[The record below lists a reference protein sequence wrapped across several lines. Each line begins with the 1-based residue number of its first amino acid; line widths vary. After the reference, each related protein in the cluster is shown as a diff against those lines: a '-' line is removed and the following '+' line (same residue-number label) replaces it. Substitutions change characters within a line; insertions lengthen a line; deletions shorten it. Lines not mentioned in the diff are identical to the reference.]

1 MPGVYWSST
10 GSELRPVKKVEI
22 LALDENATLLLLFH
36 ARTHGSES
44 VWCHVVRLSVLAL
57 KMFWHKLHPDG
68 LSLTKEFFLCL
79 SRTEL

>member
-1 MPGVYWSST
+1 M
-10 GSELRPVKKVEI
+10 EI